1 MPLTLQRAV
10 ESDIDRI
17 VDIQFTAFAANPM
30 NQVLFGDPVPPDVIV
45 KSKEWT
51 REDMRNPAITYMNA
65 VDTERNNEIVGFAK
79 WYIYRDERSE
89 SELNKKE
96 DREWGEGTNLELA
109 NKFFGG
115 MQESRKRNMGGKAH
129 CC

>member
-1 MPLTLQRAV
+1 MPLILQKAV

-17 VDIQFTAFAANPM
+17 TDIQFAAFAADPL
-30 NQVLFGDPVPPDVIV
+30 NQVLFGYPIPPDVIV
-45 KSKEWT
+45 KSTEWT
-51 REDMRNPAITYMNA
+51 RKDMKNPTITYMKA

-79 WYIYRDERSE
+79 WYIYKEERSE

-96 DREWGEGTNLELA
+96 DRDWGEGTNMELA

-115 MQESRKRNMGGKAH
+115 MQEGRRRNMGGKAH